1 MAKTQFNNIEKK
13 LSGGGPNTPP
23 LDMKQFIKLAD
34 AEKYEFDALNERLEL
49 LNEAWLEQRQP
60 GERFDSWFKRTPR
73 EEILR
78 ITLSGG
84 GRVGLNEG
92 GSTASERYEAKIKEL
107 TDKGLSRELAEAL
120 IISELSPDAYR
131 ILEKKNGGRII
142 KFSDYH
148 KPKKIQR
155 INLSDYFDLGRTLSS
170 LSQSER
176 DTLKWILNKSLNP
189 KK

>member
-1 MAKTQFNNIEKK
+1 MTRTSQIEKAMT
-13 LSGGGPNTPP
+13 GGGPNEPR
-23 LDMKQFIKLAD
+23 LDMNEFIKLAD

-49 LNEAWLEQRQP
+49 LREEWLNQREP
-60 GERFDSWFKRTPR
+60 GESFDSWFKRTPR

-131 ILEKKNGGRII
+131 ILEKKNGGKVI

-148 KPKKIQR
+148 KPAKIQK
-155 INLSDYFDLGRTLSS
+155 INLGDYFDLGRTLSS

-176 DTLKWILNKSLNP
+176 DTLKWLLNKSLY
-189 KK
+189 KKD